1 MSIYFILNNIMKI
14 IDTTTYFKEDLIL
27 DLRFNALDKFV
38 DYFIVCEAKF
48 SHSGN
53 KKPLNFNIKN
63 FEKFKDKIIYIVIDK
78 EPENI
83 DYKNNHKI
91 EIKRKNS
98 ILRINHQR
106 DFIKSSLETFSP
118 EDIVFYS
125 DNDEIPNLTD
135 VNFDKIL
142 DNIIIFNQKLFY
154 YKFDL
159 LLPNINWYG
168 SKACKLKN
176 LKNIDLL
183 RATKNKNYPFYR
195 LDTLFS
201 DIKHQGVNIVSDGGW
216 HFSNL
221 KSIEELQ
228 RKFLND
234 ENHSEYE
241 ARGYTIDRIKENIKN
256 KSIDYNHEAKQDSVH
271 RFSSSKL
278 KKINTEL
285 LPTYI
290 KKNFEKYKMW
300 FD

>member
-1 MSIYFILNNIMKI
+1 MKI
-14 IDTTTYFKEDLIL
+14 IDTTTFFEEHLMME
-27 DLRFNALDKFV
+27 LRFNILNPHVDKFV
-38 DYFIVCEAKF
+38 VCEARF
-48 SHSGN
+48 SHSG
-53 KKPLNFNIKN
+53 KEKDIKFCKKN
-63 FEKFKDKIIYIVIDK
+63 FPQFENKIIHLIVDK
-78 EPENI
+78 EPDDI
-83 DYKNNHKI
+83 I
-91 EIKRKNS
+91 RKKSLSTSDLRLNS
-98 ILRINHQR
+98 VSRIRHQR
-106 DFIKSSLETFSP
+106 NFIGNSLM
-118 EDIVFYS
+118 DYAADDYVIYS
-125 DNDEIPNLTD
+125 DNDEIPNLE
-135 VNFDKIL
+135 NFDLKK
-142 DNIIIFNQKLFY
+142 NKNKIIIFNQKLFY

-234 ENHSEYE
+234 ENHSEYV
-241 ARGYTIDRIKENIKN
+241 AQGYTIDRIKENIKN
-256 KSIDYNHEAKQDSVH
+256 KSIDYNHEAKQDSVD

-278 KKINTEL
+278 KKINKEL
-285 LPTYI
+285 LPSYI
-290 KKNFEKYKMW
+290 KKNFEKYKTW

>member
-1 MSIYFILNNIMKI
+1 MM
-14 IDTTTYFKEDLIL
+14 E
-27 DLRFNALDKFV
+27 LRFNILNPHVDKFV
-38 DYFIVCEAKF
+38 VCEARF
-48 SHSGN
+48 SHSG
-53 KKPLNFNIKN
+53 KEKDIKFSKKN
-63 FEKFKDKIIYIVIDK
+63 FPQFEHKIIHLIVDT
-78 EPENI
+78 EPDDI
-83 DYKNNHKI
+83 V
-91 EIKRKNS
+91 RKKSLSTLDLRLNS
-98 ILRINHQR
+98 VSRIRHQR
-106 DFIKSSLETFSP
+106 NFIGNSLM
-118 EDIVFYS
+118 DYAADDYVIYS
-125 DNDEIPNLTD
+125 DNDEIPNLE
-135 VNFDKIL
+135 NFDLKK
-142 DNIIIFNQKLFY
+142 NKNKIIIFNQKLFY

-183 RATKNKNYPFYR
+183 RATKNKNYPIYR

-241 ARGYTIDRIKENIKN
+241 AQGYTIDRIKENIKN
-256 KSIDYNHEAKQDSVH
+256 KSIDYNHEAKQDSVD

-278 KKINTEL
+278 KKINKEL
-285 LPTYI
+285 LPSYI
-290 KKNFEKYKMW
+290 KKNFEKYKTW